1 MVRTLVG
8 YSIVAVIGIFA
19 LKILFWVIGAAFSLL
34 ASLLWLAAIGFGI
47 YLLLRVFSPTT
58 ADRLR
63 DMVRGKQEAEP
74 AADTD

>member
-8 YSIVAVIGIFA
+8 YSVLAVIGFVA

-34 ASLLWLAAIGFGI
+34 VSVLWLAAIGFGI

-63 DMVRGKQEAEP
+63 DMIRGKEDAES
-74 AADTD
+74 AAGTD

>member
-8 YSIVAVIGIFA
+8 YSVLAVIGVVA

-34 ASLLWLAAIGFGI
+34 VSVLWLAAIGFGI

-63 DMVRGKQEAEP
+63 DMIRGKEDAES
-74 AADTD
+74 AAGTD